1 MFEKMYYYGR
11 LYLPIGD
18 GIYQIQGERD
28 SFMEETLSTVEI
40 DDVLYLKDE
49 KTGEPDTVL
58 AISPHK
64 TGTVVIVGTAKRFG
78 DEKHVL
84 DGCTGISEIIFPK
97 GFWGEDAFSLVSS
110 TPVVIKHDSDGRVSG
125 TIKPNILPVF
135 PHVLLSNISN
145 IPLKIAFACGY
156 MTQPECYDPK
166 VAKRYEKWIAEHYQS
181 IIFYCKECGYSW
193 LLDSLAQRGFRHD
206 PLSPDDPDFIEKY
219 NAQSS
224 DDQEETCLRLLM
236 TGHANKLIEYKLFTF
251 THIALAAKYHG
262 SQEVSL
268 FLDAC
273 DDTAYTTD
281 FFIHEVF
288 GWKEYY
294 FYYRVYETDNPFSHY
309 ETKAACKK
317 ATVVSIEDRME
328 SLKMVFPRIKMN
340 ASERELVLKFA
351 AREACLPLVRFLL
364 DQGYMW
370 KTSRLDA
377 LAIHPLDDVPGTR
390 PEAQIYEAFFNSP
403 DGAACVGEIVQRAG
417 YKLHLYRGVLVYR
430 TMASAPML
438 ENIVKYADPSPIDPM
453 RLIAEIADK
462 NDIDALKT
470 AHKHGLIQG
479 IFYPPFID
487 YAIANKNEEFAA
499 LLETYWKEEDP
510 NGIQGTKE
518 WYYVRSGNSICLTRY
533 LKHEQIV
540 KVPDSIDGLPV
551 HDISAGVF
559 NRKPNLEVSSFDSPS
574 KQIMPIVAVY
584 CPSLTIWSKLA
595 KFEPPYLLLCPAS
608 SETVEEKMGVPYY
621 GLENRYSLH
630 SCTDVNGITEQGLI
644 WVKRTDDTIAI
655 IKYIGKETNVTLP
668 ATIEGYPVTMIAQF
682 AFKDSVAQNLSI
694 PDTLCEIHW
703 DAFTD
708 SALSSQY
715 FDELVEKN
723 KNIHRVGFTFR

>member
-1 MFEKMYYYGR
+1 MFEKVYYYR
-11 LYLPIGD
+11 ELYLPIGD
-18 GIYQIQGERD
+18 GVYQIQ
-28 SFMEETLSTVEI
+28 EECDGSTKETISTVEI

-49 KTGEPDTVL
+49 ETGEPYKVL

-64 TGTVVIVGTAKRFG
+64 TGTVVIVDTARDVG
-78 DEKHVL
+78 NTKHVL
-84 DGCTGISEIIFPK
+84 DECTGISEIIFPK
-97 GFWGEDAFSLVSS
+97 GFWYSDAFSLVSS
-110 TPVVIKHDSDGRVSG
+110 TPVVIKHDGDERVSG
-125 TIKPNILPVF
+125 TINPNILPVF

-193 LLDSLAQRGFRHD
+193 LLDSLAQRGLRHD

-224 DDQEETCLRLLM
+224 DDQEETRLRLLM
-236 TGHANKLIEYKLFTF
+236 TGHANKLIEYNLFSF

-262 SQEVSL
+262 SREVSL

-294 FYYRVYETDNPFSHY
+294 FYDRVYRTDNPFSHY
-309 ETKAACKK
+309 ETTEACKK

-351 AREACLPLVRFLL
+351 AREACLPLVRYLL

-390 PEAQIYEAFFNSP
+390 PEVQIYEAFFHSP
-403 DGAACVGEIVQRAG
+403 DGAACVGEIMQRAG
-417 YKLHLYRGVLVYR
+417 YKLHLYRGVLEYHA
-430 TMASAPML
+430 MASAPML
-438 ENIVKYADPSPIDPM
+438 ENIVKFADPSPIDPQH
-453 RLIAEIADK
+453 LIEAITYK
-462 NDIDALKT
+462 NDIDALKV
-470 AHKHGLIQG
+470 AHSYGLIKG
-479 IFYPPFID
+479 AFYPPSIE
-487 YAIANKNEEFAA
+487 YAIANNHGEFAA

-510 NGIQGTKE
+510 NGI
-518 WYYVRSGNSICLTRY
+518 
-533 LKHEQIV
+533 
-540 KVPDSIDGLPV
+540 
-551 HDISAGVF
+551 
-559 NRKPNLEVSSFDSPS
+559 
-574 KQIMPIVAVY
+574 
-584 CPSLTIWSKLA
+584 
-595 KFEPPYLLLCPAS
+595 
-608 SETVEEKMGVPYY
+608 
-621 GLENRYSLH
+621 
-630 SCTDVNGITEQGLI
+630 
-644 WVKRTDDTIAI
+644 
-655 IKYIGKETNVTLP
+655 
-668 ATIEGYPVTMIAQF
+668 
-682 AFKDSVAQNLSI
+682 
-694 PDTLCEIHW
+694 
-703 DAFTD
+703 
-708 SALSSQY
+708 
-715 FDELVEKN
+715 
-723 KNIHRVGFTFR
+723 